1 MQLNLLAICGRKNA
15 GKTALIERLIP
26 LLRREQLYVGVLK
39 HDGHLFEADT
49 PGTDSHR
56 FLSAGSDA
64 VAVYD
69 AEKINFT
76 KRGAVS
82 LVEIARLFEGMDLI
96 LVEGWKHA
104 SCPKLEIVRR
114 DVSDEPVSNSEN
126 RLAFVSDCLSPS
138 EGIVLHP
145 DDIER
150 IAQFVF
156 NAYRTGQLSMK
167 VEL

>member
-1 MQLNLLAICGRKNA
+1 MQLNLLAICGCKNA
-15 GKTALIERLIP
+15 GKTTLIERLIP
-26 LLRREQLYVGVLK
+26 LLRREQLRVGVLK

-69 AEKINFT
+69 AEKISFT

-82 LVEIARLFEGMDLI
+82 LAQIARLFEGMDLI

-104 SCPKLEIVRR
+104 SCPKLEIVRK
-114 DVSDEPVSNSEN
+114 DVSDEPVSSPEN
-126 RLAFVSDCLSPS
+126 RLAFVSDCISAT
-138 EGIVLHP
+138 EGTVLHP

-150 IAQFVF
+150 IAQFVLS
-156 NAYRTGQLSMK
+156 AYRAGQLGIEVKS
-167 VEL
+167 